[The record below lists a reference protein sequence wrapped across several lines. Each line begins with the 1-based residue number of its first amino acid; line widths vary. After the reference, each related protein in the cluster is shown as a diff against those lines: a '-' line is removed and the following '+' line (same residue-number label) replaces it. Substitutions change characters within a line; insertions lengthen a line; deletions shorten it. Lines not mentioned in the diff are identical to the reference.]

1 MGPFFR
7 NLNWNT
13 FSFLLSLIVAGTLS
27 SCRIQHNPEP
37 VPAMS
42 VPKVY
47 IGQAA
52 GQPDSVSI
60 GDWSHRDLFADPNL
74 VALIDTAMARNP
86 DLKIALQ
93 RIEMARAS
101 YGISQGAL
109 LPRVDAVAT
118 AGVERYGRYTLNG
131 VGNYDTNLS
140 GNVSGSSRIPNPTP
154 DYFVGLRSSWEVDI
168 WGKLR
173 NRRRAAYIRVL
184 ASQEGRNLVATALTA
199 DVARLYYSLLALDAE
214 LEIIGENVELQQ
226 KALELVE
233 VQKAAGRV
241 TELAVQQF
249 RAQLLNTRSLEGRVK
264 QEVVETENQL
274 NVLLGRYPQTVVRG
288 ASIEKQSLPAMVS
301 AGLPA
306 QLVYR
311 RPDIRQAER
320 ELEALHVDVAVARAD
335 FLPSL
340 NLAPYLGFNAFR
352 PSVLLNPQSLA
363 LGILGGLVA
372 PVINRQQLKGNLAI
386 TTAQSREA
394 YYAYQRAMLTGV
406 SEVVNNLKGLENYRN
421 VASLQQEE
429 VAVLRQAATTANE
442 LFANGYA
449 TYLEVITAQ
458 RNVLEAELALITT
471 KRAQFLEL
479 VGLYRA
485 LGGRAK

>member
-1 MGPFFR
+1 MVPFFK
-7 NLNWNT
+7 NLNIA
-13 FSFLLSLIVAGTLS
+13 SFLLSLPFAVYLS
-27 SCRIQHNPEP
+27 SCRIQHTPAP
-37 VPAMS
+37 VPKMA
-42 VPKVY
+42 VPESFVRSST
-47 IGQAA
+47 AERV
-52 GQPDSVSI
+52 DSSSI
-60 GDWSHRDLFADPNL
+60 GEWPHRTLFTDTKL
-74 VALIDTAMARNP
+74 VALIDTALARNP

-93 RIEMARAS
+93 RIDIARAS

-118 AGVERYGRYTLNG
+118 AGVDRYGRYTLNG

-140 GNVSGSSRIPNPTP
+140 DNISGSSRIPNPTP
-154 DYFVGLRSSWEVDI
+154 DYFVGLRSSWEIDI

-173 NRRRAAYIRVL
+173 NGRRAAYTRVL
-184 ASQEGRNLVATALTA
+184 ASEEGRNLVVTALTA

-249 RAQLLNTRSLEGRVK
+249 RAQLLNTRGLEGRVQ
-264 QEVVETENQL
+264 QEIVEAENQL
-274 NVLLGRYPQTVVRG
+274 NTLLGRYPQAVARG
-288 ASIEKQSLPAMVS
+288 ASIEKQLLPNAVS
-301 AGLPA
+301 VGLPT

-320 ELEALHVDVAVARAD
+320 ELEAANVDVAVARAE
-335 FLPSL
+335 FWPSL
-340 NLAPYLGFNAFR
+340 NLSPYLGFNAFR
-352 PSVLLNPQSLA
+352 PNVLLNPQSVA
-363 LGILGGLVA
+363 LGVLGGLSA
-372 PVINRQQLKGNLAI
+372 PLINRKQVKGNLVI
-386 TTAQSREA
+386 KTAQSREA
-394 YYAYQRAMLTGV
+394 YFSYQRAILTGV
-406 SEVVNNLKGLENYRN
+406 SEVVSSMKGLDNYRN
-421 VASLQQEE
+421 VANVQRQE
-429 VAVLRQAATTANE
+429 VDVLRQAAATSNE

-458 RNVLEAELALITT
+458 RNVLDAELALITT
-471 KRAQFLEL
+471 KRAQFLAL

-485 LGGRAK
+485 LGGGTR

>member
-1 MGPFFR
+1 MKS
-7 NLNWNT
+7 T
-13 FSFLLSLIVAGTLS
+13 
-27 SCRIQHNPEP
+27 
-37 VPAMS
+37 
-42 VPKVY
+42 
-47 IGQAA
+47 
-52 GQPDSVSI
+52 
-60 GDWSHRDLFADPNL
+60 
-74 VALIDTAMARNP
+74 
-86 DLKIALQ
+86 LQ
-93 RIEMARAS
+93 RIDIARAN

-118 AGVERYGRYTLNG
+118 AGVDRYGRYTLNG

-140 GNVSGSSRIPNPTP
+140 DNISGSSRIPNPTP
-154 DYFVGLRSSWEVDI
+154 DYFVGLRSSWELDI

-173 NRRRAAYIRVL
+173 NRRKAAYTRIL
-184 ASQEGRNLVATALTA
+184 ASEEGRNLVVTALTA

-249 RAQLLNTRSLEGRVK
+249 RAQLLNTRGLEGRVQ
-264 QEVVETENQL
+264 QEIVEAENQL
-274 NVLLGRYPQTVVRG
+274 NVLLGRYPQAVARG
-288 ASIEKQSLPAMVS
+288 ASIEKQSLPNAVS

-320 ELEALHVDVAVARAD
+320 ELEAAHIDVAVARTE

-340 NLAPYLGFNAFR
+340 TLSPYLGFNAFR
-352 PSVLLNPQSLA
+352 PNVLLNPQSLA
-363 LGILGGLVA
+363 LGVLGGLSA
-372 PVINRQQLKGNLAI
+372 PLINRRQLKGNLAI
-386 TTAQSREA
+386 MTAQSKEA
-394 YYAYQRAMLTGV
+394 YFAYQRAILTGV
-406 SEVVNNLKGLENYRN
+406 SEVVSSLKGLDNYRN
-421 VASLQQEE
+421 VATIQQQE
-429 VAVLRQAATTANE
+429 VDVLRQAATTSNE

-458 RNVLEAELALITT
+458 RNVLEAELGLITT
-471 KRAQFLEL
+471 KRAQFLTL
-479 VGLYRA
+479 VSLYRA
-485 LGGRAK
+485 LGGERSNG

>member
-1 MGPFFR
+1 M
-7 NLNWNT
+7 
-13 FSFLLSLIVAGTLS
+13 AS
-27 SCRIQHNPEP
+27 SGIIYGCQTRC
-37 VPAMS
+37 
-42 VPKVY
+42 
-47 IGQAA
+47 
-52 GQPDSVSI
+52 
-60 GDWSHRDLFADPNL
+60 
-74 VALIDTAMARNP
+74 LIDTALARNP
-86 DLKIALQ
+86 DLKSTLQ
-93 RIEMARAS
+93 RIDIARAN

-118 AGVERYGRYTLNG
+118 AGVDRYGRYTLNG

-140 GNVSGSSRIPNPTP
+140 DNISGSSRIPNPTP
-154 DYFVGLRSSWEVDI
+154 DYFVGLRSSWELDI

-173 NRRRAAYIRVL
+173 NRRKAAYTRIL
-184 ASQEGRNLVATALTA
+184 ASEEGRNLVVTALTA

-249 RAQLLNTRSLEGRVK
+249 RAQLLNTRGLEGRVQ
-264 QEVVETENQL
+264 QEIVEAENQL
-274 NVLLGRYPQTVVRG
+274 NVLLGRYPQAVARG
-288 ASIEKQSLPAMVS
+288 ASIEKQSLPNAVS

-320 ELEALHVDVAVARAD
+320 ELEAAHIDVAVARTE

-340 NLAPYLGFNAFR
+340 TLSPYLGFNAFR
-352 PSVLLNPQSLA
+352 PNVLLNPQSLA
-363 LGILGGLVA
+363 LGVLGGLSA
-372 PVINRQQLKGNLAI
+372 PLINRRQLKGNLAI
-386 TTAQSREA
+386 MTAQSKEA
-394 YYAYQRAMLTGV
+394 YFAYQRAILTGV
-406 SEVVNNLKGLENYRN
+406 SEVVSSLKGLDNYRN
-421 VASLQQEE
+421 VATIQQQE
-429 VAVLRQAATTANE
+429 VDVLRQAATTSNE

-458 RNVLEAELALITT
+458 RNVLEAELGLITT
-471 KRAQFLEL
+471 KRAQFLTL
-479 VGLYRA
+479 VSLYRA
-485 LGGRAK
+485 LGGERSNG

>member
-1 MGPFFR
+1 MVPFFR
-7 NLNWNT
+7 NLNT
-13 FSFLLSLIVAGTLS
+13 STFLLSLFFTVYLS
-27 SCRIQHNPEP
+27 SCRIQHTPAP
-37 VPAMS
+37 VVKATVPQSFVGNSS
-42 VPKVY
+42 VGR
-47 IGQAA
+47 I
-52 GQPDSVSI
+52 DSASI
-60 GDWSHRDLFADPNL
+60 GELPHNVLFTDAKL
-74 VALIDTAMARNP
+74 VALIDTALARNP
-86 DLKIALQ
+86 DLKITLQ
-93 RIEMARAS
+93 RIDIARAN

-140 GNVSGSSRIPNPTP
+140 DNISGSSRIPNPTP
-154 DYFVGLRSSWEVDI
+154 DYFVGLRSSWELDI

-173 NRRRAAYIRVL
+173 NRRKAAYTRVL
-184 ASQEGRNLVATALTA
+184 ASEEGRNLVVTALTA

-249 RAQLLNTRSLEGRVK
+249 RAQLLNTRGLEGRVQ
-264 QEVVETENQL
+264 QEVVEMENQL
-274 NVLLGRYPQTVVRG
+274 NVLLGRYPQAVARG
-288 ASIEKQSLPAMVS
+288 ASIEKQALPIALS

-320 ELEALHVDVAVARAD
+320 ELEAAHIDVAVARAE

-340 NLAPYLGFNAFR
+340 NLSPYLGFNAFR
-352 PSVLLNPQSLA
+352 PNVLLNPQSVA
-363 LGILGGLVA
+363 LGVLGGLSA
-372 PVINRQQLKGNLAI
+372 PLLNRKQLKGNLAI
-386 TTAQSREA
+386 TTAQSKEA
-394 YYAYQRAMLTGV
+394 YFAYQRAILTGV
-406 SEVVNNLKGLENYRN
+406 SEVVSSMKGLENYRN
-421 VASLQQEE
+421 VANIQRQE
-429 VAVLRQAATTANE
+429 VDVLRQAATTSNE

-471 KRAQFLEL
+471 KRAQFLAM

-485 LGGRAK
+485 LGGGGK

>member
-1 MGPFFR
+1 MVPFFR
-7 NLNWNT
+7 NLST
-13 FSFLLSLIVAGTLS
+13 PTFLLSLFFAGCLS
-27 SCRIQHNPEP
+27 SCRIQHTPAP
-37 VPAMS
+37 VPEIS
-42 VPKVY
+42 VPQSFV
-47 IGQAA
+47 GSSLA
-52 GQPDSVSI
+52 GRVDSSSI
-60 GDWSHRDLFADPNL
+60 GEWSHQTLFTDAKL
-74 VALIDTAMARNP
+74 VALIDTALARNP
-86 DLKIALQ
+86 DLKITLQ
-93 RIEMARAS
+93 RIDIARAN

-109 LPRVDAVAT
+109 LPRVDAMAT
-118 AGVERYGRYTLNG
+118 AGVDRYGRYTLNG
-131 VGNYDTNLS
+131 VGNFDTNLS
-140 GNVSGSSRIPNPTP
+140 NNISGSSRIPNPTP
-154 DYFVGLRSSWEVDI
+154 DYFVGLRSSWELDI

-173 NRRRAAYIRVL
+173 NRRKAAYTRVL
-184 ASQEGRNLVATALTA
+184 ASEEGRNLVVTALTA

-249 RAQLLNTRSLEGRVK
+249 RAQLLNTRALEGRVQ
-264 QEVVETENQL
+264 QEIVETENQL
-274 NVLLGRYPQTVVRG
+274 NVLLGRYPQTVARG
-288 ASIEKQSLPAMVS
+288 ASIEKQSLPNALV

-320 ELEALHVDVAVARAD
+320 ELEAANVDVAVARAD

-340 NLAPYLGFNAFR
+340 NLSPYLGFNAFR
-352 PSVLLNPQSLA
+352 PNVLLNPQSLA
-363 LGILGGLVA
+363 LGIIGGLGA
-372 PVINRQQLKGNLAI
+372 PVFNRQQLKGNLAI

-394 YYAYQRAMLTGV
+394 YFAYQRVILTGV
-406 SEVVNNLKGLENYRN
+406 SEVVSSLKGLENYRN
-421 VASLQQEE
+421 VANIQRQE
-429 VAVLRQAATTANE
+429 VDVLRQAATTSNE

-471 KRAQFLEL
+471 KRAQFLAM

-485 LGGRAK
+485 LGGGTK